1 VRVDSVRSRSLGG
14 GLTEVTAIITNDRI
28 VPTHTAQ
35 DLEHKI
41 SRPDYITLTGRKVI
55 AGLRVTNPLQDIAE
69 EQKLHPER
77 IEVDNIPGRS
87 TVTVRWIVSGNGAM
101 TITADSEKGGVHTW
115 RGPA

>member
-1 VRVDSVRSRSLGG
+1 VDSVTTKSLGG
-14 GLTEVTAIITNDRI
+14 GLTEVTAIITNSRI

-41 SRPDYITLTGRKVI
+41 SRPDYITLAGRKVL
-55 AGLRVTNPLQDIAE
+55 AGFRVTNPLQDIAE
-69 EQKLHPER
+69 EQKHHPER

-101 TITADSEKGGVHTW
+101 TITADSEKGGVSA
-115 RGPA
+115 RSVP